1 MGQDDPGK
9 HVDSDGGTPRVE
21 TPRVIAPPPLI
32 YLAGLAGGFVLDAL
46 LPPVSIPAEFA
57 APVGGALLLAGG
69 ALAISF
75 IRAFTRART
84 TINPYQRSTALV
96 TTGPYRFS
104 RNPGYLGMALAY
116 AGIVI
121 LASAPWA
128 LIVLVGALIVVDRG
142 VIAREERCLESTFG
156 EAYRRYKRRT
166 RRWL

>member
-1 MGQDDPGK
+1 MSQEDPGTG
-9 HVDSDGGTPRVE
+9 VDSEGGAGAG

-32 YLAGLAGGFVLDAL
+32 YLAGLAGGFALDAV
-46 LPPVSIPAEFA
+46 LPPISIPTGLAMPA
-57 APVGGALLLAGG
+57 GAALLLAGG
-69 ALAISF
+69 LLAIAF

-84 TINPYQRSTALV
+84 TINPYERSSALV

-121 LASAPWA
+121 LAGAPWA
-128 LIVLVGALIVVDRG
+128 LIVLVGVLIVVDRG
-142 VIAREERCLESTFG
+142 VIAREERCLEATFG
-156 EAYRRYKRRT
+156 ESYRRYKRRT